1 MQEPSMHV
9 QRPTIPAVHLGRAR
23 ARGAPALCV
32 VWFVGLCSCNAALG
46 GLEQDLLQ
54 PVREDDGR
62 KVRQNGV
69 GACLSKDRKP

>member
-1 MQEPSMHV
+1 MHV
-9 QRPTIPAVHLGRAR
+9 QGLTTPAVHLGRAR

-46 GLEQDLLQ
+46 GLQQDLLQ
-54 PVREDDGR
+54 PVREDDGC

-69 GACLSKDRKP
+69 GACLREERIP

>member
-1 MQEPSMHV
+1 MLGQELIIS
-9 QRPTIPAVHLGRAR
+9 ALHLGRAR

-32 VWFVGLCSCNAALG
+32 VWFVGLSSCNAALR
-46 GLEQDLLQ
+46 GLEQDLLE

-69 GACLSKDRKP
+69 GACLRKDRIP